1 MRDSLDRYLRD
12 SRRPLPI
19 LVFLLPL
26 VIVYELGLAWVLRSS
41 DGVLTNKAHETFLRF
56 FEVFGIN
63 VAGGLYLG
71 GALIIVV
78 LLVWHLLTRESWK
91 IDLATPGVMAVE
103 SLLLSIPLLVFAAV
117 VGRGEAAAAMAMAPQ
132 TPLPTDLGEYSLSS
146 RLALSIGAGLYEEL
160 LFRMLLIA
168 VIHTILVDVGKMK
181 PAGGAGLA
189 LIVSAIAFTLY
200 HHPQLKTE
208 TGGIDF
214 GHVLFFFGAG
224 LYFGGL
230 FLGRGFGIVVGVHA
244 IYDVIVLSMIRP
256 AG

>member
-1 MRDSLDRYLRD
+1 MRDSLDRYLRA

-103 SLLLSIPLLVFAAV
+103 SILLSVPLLVFAAM
-117 VGRGEAAAAMAMAPQ
+117 VGRGEASAAMAMAPQ
-132 TPLPTDLGEYSLSS
+132 TPLPTDLGEYSLWS
-146 RLALSIGAGLYEEL
+146 RLAISIGAGLYEEL

-189 LIVSAIAFTLY
+189 LIVSAIAFTIY
-200 HHPQLKTE
+200 HPLSAD
-208 TGGIDF
+208 GGGLDL
-214 GHVLFFFGAG
+214 GRVLFYFGAG

-244 IYDVIVLSMIRP
+244 VYDVIVLSMIRP
-256 AG
+256 VG